1 MPDLERQQYL
11 AQIEQMST
19 LVDKLTATITAQT
32 ATIASQADTIAEMSA
47 KIDALQQTIKE
58 LTERVNK
65 NSRNSSKPPSSDGY
79 QKPNPKSLR
88 EKSGKKQGGQKGH
101 PGNHMALPHE
111 PDEVKQ
117 HYPEKCLR
125 CPHLAECV
133 TNGTISACGESR
145 YVVDVVVTTRVTKHE
160 VMQPGICPLGE
171 TGLCGKFPDGI
182 KAYIQYGDSVTV
194 LAGLLSTYGA
204 VALNRIHV
212 LLGSLMGVK
221 LSAGTI
227 SAMVHKCAKK
237 VGPVM
242 EVVQKLLQKAYI
254 GCFDE
259 TGVRA
264 CGKLLWVHNSSNERF
279 TFQTISRKRGK
290 PGIDEN
296 GVLPEFNGIAIH
308 DCWSP
313 YWKYKGI
320 RHAIC
325 NAHLLRELTGIAE
338 NNPDHQWPILFKT
351 LLRSMKKA
359 KEKAIRRGK
368 TKLQGYFLYEFGK
381 EYDRIMKIAK
391 AECPDPSVNMP
402 KKRGRKK
409 KGKERALI
417 ERLMLFKDAVCLFIH
432 DFKVPFDN
440 NQAERD
446 LRAVKAKKSVS
457 GCFRSKRGAQD
468 YLDVMSYLSTGKKHN
483 ISVFDALTAAFAGN
497 AEIILQ

>member
-1 MPDLERQQYL
+1 MPDLERQHYL
-11 AQIEQMST
+11 AEIDRLT
-19 LVDKLTATITAQT
+19 RLVDVLTSTITAQT
-32 ATIASQADTIAEMSA
+32 TTIAEMSA

-79 QKPNPKSLR
+79 SKPNPKSLR

-101 PGNHMALPHE
+101 PGKNMVVPHE

-117 HYPEKCLR
+117 HFPEKCLR
-125 CPHLAECV
+125 CPNLANCV
-133 TNGTISACGESR
+133 TDGAILACGESR
-145 YVVDVVVTTRVTKHE
+145 YVVDVVVSTKVTKHE
-160 VMQPGICPLGE
+160 TWKASRCPMGE
-171 TGLCGKFPDGI
+171 TGLCGVFPEGVR
-182 KAYIQYGDSVTV
+182 AYVQYGDSVTV
-194 LAGLLSTYGA
+194 LAGLLNTYGA

-212 LLGSLMGVK
+212 LLGSLMGVD

-227 SAMVHKCAKK
+227 SSMVHKCAKK

-242 EVVQKLLQKAYI
+242 KTVQKLLIDSYV

-259 TGVRA
+259 TGIRA
-264 CGKLLWVHNSSNERF
+264 CGKLFWVHNSSTDLF
-279 TFQTISRKRGK
+279 TYQTVNRKRGK

-296 GVLPEFNGIAIH
+296 GVLPFFAGVAMH

-325 NAHLLRELTGIAE
+325 NAHLLRELTGIME
-338 NNPDHQWPILFKT
+338 NNPGHTWAAMFKA

-359 KEKAIRRGK
+359 KEKAIARGK
-368 TKLQGYFLYEFGK
+368 NRLREYFLYEFGR
-381 EYDRIMKIAK
+381 EYDRIMKIACS
-391 AECPDPSVNMP
+391 ECPDPSVNAQ
-402 KKRGRKK
+402 KKKGRKK

-417 ERLMLFKDAVCLFIH
+417 ERLMLLKDAVCLFVH

-446 LRAVKAKKSVS
+446 LRNVKTKKNVS
-457 GCFRSKRGAQD
+457 GCFRSEAGARD
-468 YLDVMSYLSTGKKHN
+468 YLDVMSYLSTGKKHGV
-483 ISVFDALTAAFAGN
+483 SVFDALTAAFSGN
-497 AEIILQ
+497 AKIILQ